1 MVPLDSDVD
10 VLTEFV
16 FIDGQLRAIKYRQS
30 INSRFKEMKFC
41 ATDPD
46 GYTYDYTI
54 FDMVNLV

>member
-1 MVPLDSDVD
+1 MVPLDSNID

-30 INSRFKEMKFC
+30 VNSRFKEMKFR

-46 GYTYDYTI
+46 GYAYDYTI
-54 FDMVNLV
+54 FDLVDLV

>member
-1 MVPLDSDVD
+1 MVPLDSNID

-30 INSRFKEMKFC
+30 VNSRFKEMKFC

-46 GYTYDYTI
+46 GYAYDYTI
-54 FDMVNLV
+54 FDMVDLV

>member
-1 MVPLDSDVD
+1 MHLGSNVD

-16 FIDGQLRAIKYRQS
+16 FIGGQLRTIKYRQS
-30 INSRFKEMKFC
+30 VNSRFKEMKFC

-46 GYTYDYTI
+46 GYAYDYTI